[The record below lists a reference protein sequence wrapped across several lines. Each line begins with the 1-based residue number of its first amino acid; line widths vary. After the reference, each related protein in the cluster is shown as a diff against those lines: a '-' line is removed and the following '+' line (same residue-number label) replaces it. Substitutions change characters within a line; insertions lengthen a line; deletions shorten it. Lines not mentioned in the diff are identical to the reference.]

1 METIMEYGM
10 CCPSFV
16 PDRGL
21 CFSFSPAKL
30 FSFVSR
36 DVSCGTQ
43 TIHSGRW
50 TRNKKKMTFCRLE
63 HQVENFFFFTAAVTN
78 STFLTI
84 PEAGRA
90 ANVLGFVHSQ
100 MTCPLPLY
108 PHLCFS
114 SLWFPHWPVKELP
127 QPRNPKCDYQDNSA
141 HTRRFSII

>member
-1 METIMEYGM
+1 MEYGM

-63 HQVENFFFFTAAVTN
+63 HQVERIFLFLLFFYSGCDEQHVSYNSRSRQGGQCVGIRSFANDLPPPSTHIFVFLLSDFRTGLLRNFHSLETLNVIIKTTAPIHDA
-78 STFLTI
+78 F
-84 PEAGRA
+84 
-90 ANVLGFVHSQ
+90 Q
-100 MTCPLPLY
+100 
-108 PHLCFS
+108 
-114 SLWFPHWPVKELP
+114 
-127 QPRNPKCDYQDNSA
+127 
-141 HTRRFSII
+141 